1 MPLVVVV
8 GQGYV
13 GLPLAMRAVEVGHK
27 VVGFDTDEVRTAR
40 LAAGDSYIDDV
51 PSAQLQA
58 ALATGGYMATRNEE
72 ECEGFDVAL
81 ITVPTPLKEG
91 VPDLSFIEDAGAMLA
106 RHLHS
111 GATVVLESTTYPGTT
126 VELLVPILEAGSGL
140 VAGDDFHVGYSPERI
155 DPGNPTWTLLNTP
168 KVVSGIDD
176 ASLASVKA
184 FYDGLVEATVA
195 VGRTQE
201 AELVKL
207 IENTY
212 RHVNVAL
219 VNELAMFASDLG
231 IDIWESLNAAGT
243 KPFGFTR
250 FNPGP
255 GVGGHC
261 LPVDPS
267 YLSWQVKRQAGQA
280 FRFVELANDIND
292 HMPDYVARRLM
303 MAFNRRKQIMNGSR
317 VLLLGLA
324 YKPNTGDVRESPALV
339 VAERLIGL
347 GAEVGAV
354 DPHIERG
361 RMDAR
366 IRMCDLTSAELSAA
380 DAVVVLTDH
389 DVFDWDL
396 VLQHSR
402 FIFDTRHRLTGPHVE
417 QL

>member
-13 GLPLAMRAVEVGHK
+13 GLPLAMRAVEVGHH

-51 PSAQLQA
+51 PSAELKA
-58 ALATGGYMATRNEE
+58 ALASGRYRATLDEGA
-72 ECEGFDVAL
+72 CEGFDVAL

-91 VPDLSFIEDAGAMLA
+91 VPDLSFIEDAGTMLA

-126 VELLVPILEAGSGL
+126 VELLVPILESSSGL
-140 VAGDDFHVGYSPERI
+140 AAGDDFHVGYSPERI
-155 DPGNPTWTLLNTP
+155 DPGNPIWTLINTP
-168 KVVSGIDD
+168 KVVSGIDA
-176 ASLASVKA
+176 ASLASVQS
-184 FYDGLVEATVA
+184 FYDGLVQSTVA
-195 VGRTQE
+195 VSRTEE

-267 YLSWQVKRQAGQA
+267 YLSWQVKRRAGQA

-303 MAFNRRKQIMNGSR
+303 MAFNRRKQTMNGSR

-324 YKPNTGDVRESPALV
+324 YKPNTGDFRESPALA
-339 VAERLIGL
+339 VAERLIAL
-347 GAEVGAV
+347 GAEVSAV

-361 RMDAR
+361 RMNAR
-366 IRMCDLTSAELSAA
+366 IRMCELTAVELSAA

-389 DVFDWDL
+389 VVFDWDL
-396 VLQHSR
+396 VRQHSR
-402 FIFDTRHRLTGPHVE
+402 FIFDTRHRLTGEHVE
-417 QL
+417 PL